1 MKLLIIFCLALFVT
15 KWIHGLET
23 RQDPA
28 NNPLNA
34 AEIEN
39 LQNFKILI
47 AEVET
52 DFDSIG
58 SLAADVANVWACFLD
73 DTWVWGITPRMGHLL
88 RLLSREYA
96 EDWKRTNGNG
106 DDTMERDDFS
116 FDGS

>member
-1 MKLLIIFCLALFVT
+1 MFCLALFDT

-23 RQDPA
+23 RQDPE
-28 NNPLNA
+28 NNPLNP

-88 RLLSREYA
+88 RLLSKEYA
-96 EDWKRTNGNG
+96 EDWRRNTENGVG
-106 DDTMERDDFS
+106 TMGRDGFS